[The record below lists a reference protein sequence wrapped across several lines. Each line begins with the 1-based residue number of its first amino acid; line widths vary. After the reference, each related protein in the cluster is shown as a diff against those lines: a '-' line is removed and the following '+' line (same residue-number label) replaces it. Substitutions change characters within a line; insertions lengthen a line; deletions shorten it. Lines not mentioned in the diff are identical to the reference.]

1 MHLNVEAHEVVLQE
15 LESMVE
21 RAATQAA
28 DFGPE
33 IPDSV
38 FWFATKVAPSTI
50 VSSFTACIADF
61 LKMPMLL
68 CEYLT
73 SLLTHGPALG

>member
-1 MHLNVEAHEVVLQE
+1 
-15 LESMVE
+15 MVE

-38 FWFATKVAPSTI
+38 FWFATKVP
-50 VSSFTACIADF
+50 
-61 LKMPMLL
+61 L
-68 CEYLT
+68 
-73 SLLTHGPALG
+73 GPAWLSPTID

>member
-1 MHLNVEAHEVVLQE
+1 MGCHCLVLKMHLKLEAYSMVLQE

-38 FWFATKVAPSTI
+38 FWFATKVAISIP
-50 VSSFTACIADF
+50 
-61 LKMPMLL
+61 
-68 CEYLT
+68 
-73 SLLTHGPALG
+73 